1 VPIWLRQ
8 RTSPSVIIPFFLLF
22 GHPLRHLDSPP
33 VVVPAYLLSRPI
45 NKSASHHQL
54 GSAVLRPAQPFAFL
68 AGGTQFVLSASL
80 RLQLQAVLFPGLHRC
95 LVCHLPAVA
104 VCLAINT
111 ALCSVLDFRRSP
123 IPPPQRGCRV
133 FWALFAYRMPAVPR
147 TSFEISKKIV
157 LCHKH
162 LYQ

>member
-22 GHPLRHLDSPP
+22 GHPLRHLGSPP

-45 NKSASHHQL
+45 N
-54 GSAVLRPAQPFAFL
+54 
-68 AGGTQFVLSASL
+68 
-80 RLQLQAVLFPGLHRC
+80 
-95 LVCHLPAVA
+95 
-104 VCLAINT
+104 N
-111 ALCSVLDFRRSP
+111 VLDFRRSP